1 MATAATL
8 QRWDHVLD
16 EVEKTRKG
24 SPFINLLVPGYKQF
38 DQGFRLTVNTITR
51 AFRDAWQ
58 TDRPSEGSALHAV
71 LEPIANA
78 LDAWD
83 FTQPAEPQI
92 DNFMG
97 LIADARRQLGEDEL
111 GEATAEDIVADLE
124 TLLRCRS
131 WSLASATEA
140 R

>member
-1 MATAATL
+1 MATAAKL

-16 EVEKTRKG
+16 EIEKTRKG

-38 DQGFRLTVNTITR
+38 DQGFRLTVNAITR

-58 TDRPSEGSALHAV
+58 TDRPPEGSALHAA

-83 FTQPAEPQI
+83 FTQPATW
-92 DNFMG
+92 
-97 LIADARRQLGEDEL
+97 LG
-111 GEATAEDIVADLE
+111 
-124 TLLRCRS
+124 RCRVS
-131 WSLASATEA
+131 SDYPRNRYSPDLPRET
-140 R
+140 RKR